1 MLFRIKTSF
10 RYAFSRTRG
19 QRATSI
25 MILCGIAV
33 GLVALLVISAVM
45 NGLQTAQLDQLRNL
59 ESFDMIVESDTLEPA
74 RLLEIEQVESAFD
87 FLETN
92 VLVVDKTSGQ
102 SSSTRVRAYRSPDGK
117 SVLQGS
123 RMKESLYILH
133 GNQEQ
138 IDGIF
143 LSYSMMRKLSTH
155 SSDEIQVTFLKP
167 GKTATIVPSTSKLPL
182 SGYFSS
188 AMTEF
193 SLSTAFMDYS
203 KLSGIIG
210 EEGARI
216 GIYLK
221 GSQTKAAKAILALDP
236 EAKITTWQEYN
247 KALYSALTLEKTL
260 MYVFLAFMFLII
272 CVNLRNSTRRLLVN
286 KQKEG
291 AMLRALGMG
300 RRSVNTLF
308 LGQGL
313 IVCLLGEILGV
324 IIGKIVIANIQ
335 KILSFADSVVYF
347 FTKSRTILTQIPFNA
362 AIGNWEIA
370 AVCLFIFLL
379 SFIFTMTGCRRIYK
393 SEIMEVILN
402 ASY

>member
-1 MLFRIKTSF
+1 
-10 RYAFSRTRG
+10 
-19 QRATSI
+19 

-59 ESFDMIVESDTLEPA
+59 ESFDMIVESETLDPA
-74 RLLEIEQVESAFD
+74 KIGEIEQVDSAFD

-143 LSYSMMRKLSTH
+143 LSYIMMRKLGTH

-167 GKTATIVPSTSKLPL
+167 GKTATIVPSTMKLPL

-221 GSQTKAAKAILALDP
+221 GSQTKATKAVLALDP
-236 EAKITTWQEYN
+236 DAKVTTWQEYN

-272 CVNLRNSTRRLLVN
+272 CVNLKNSTRRLLVN

-313 IVCLLGEILGV
+313 VVCLLGEILGV
-324 IIGKIVIANIQ
+324 ILGKIVIANIQ
-335 KILSFADSVVYF
+335 KILSFADDVVYF

-362 AIGNWEIA
+362 TIGNWEIA